1 MKQVFLIE
9 LSDLGYDSSN
19 PNAVMAFQE
28 ASTLIS
34 DLLHGRTDEKGIEKK
49 LHEMSGYLISHGR
62 YYYDTTEGNA
72 VITCYQ
78 KENIPYIIEILTMY
92 FELRK
97 SGFDAPIG
105 IEFPRHKGNVKRRAD
120 ALGKDFQDKLLA
132 AVMPAGVVAAPA
144 VEQPLNVAVDQVAQA
159 VEAPE
164 VQFNNGENNN
174 VQQF

>member
-49 LHEMSGYLISHGR
+49 LHEMSGYLVSHGR

-120 ALGKDFQDKLLA
+120 ALGKEVDKWLA
-132 AVMPAGVVAAPA
+132 AVLPAGVVAAPA
-144 VEQPLNVAVDQVAQA
+144 VEQPLNAAGAQVAQA
-159 VEAPE
+159 VEALE
-164 VQFNNGENNN
+164 VQFNNGENDN